1 MGLGI
6 VDSQL
11 LYKLYIAAMVQI
23 TRSTGAICE
32 KYINQQQVDF
42 LGQNNHRGIIKES
55 KGQMRGDN

>member
-23 TRSTGAICE
+23 TRSTGAI
-32 KYINQQQVDF
+32 YINQQQVDF
-42 LGQNNHRGIIKES
+42 LGQNNHQGIIKES